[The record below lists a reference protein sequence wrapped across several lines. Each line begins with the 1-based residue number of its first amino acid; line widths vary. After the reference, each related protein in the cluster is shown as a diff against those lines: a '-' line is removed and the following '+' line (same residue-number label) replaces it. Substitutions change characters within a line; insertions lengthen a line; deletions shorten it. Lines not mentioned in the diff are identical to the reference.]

1 MPQVAADG
9 YGPGVPAGT
18 LPADQFA
25 MICTI
30 NSGISLAIWPRFLL
44 AKTQLGAIAGIVPQ
58 VAKSPILP
66 LAAAV
71 AAVAIGASPALA
83 APLSAGKHDAA
94 TVVAFPLYAAKG
106 QNPAGFGDH
115 VSHSSHD
122 SHVSGGGGHSSHSS
136 HDSHVSGGGYHSSHS
151 SHDSHSSSVPAP
163 VVSTTL
169 PAVPVSSRPTT
180 PAPASSQ
187 SLGSPAGLSSAVAP
201 SQSGLVGSPLVS
213 GSPVASSSGHGCAF
227 VIVAPFSAA
236 ASGIRRLTRRRRPR

>member
-1 MPQVAADG
+1 MATGQ
-9 YGPGVPAGT
+9 GVPAGT
-18 LPADQFA
+18 LPVDQFA
-25 MICTI
+25 VICT
-30 NSGISLAIWPRFLL
+30 NSSGIFLCYLATFSAGKDTAR
-44 AKTQLGAIAGIVPQ
+44 AIADIVPQ

-83 APLSAGKHDAA
+83 APLSAGKHDGA

-169 PAVPVSSRPTT
+169 PVVPVSARPTT

-187 SLGSPAGLSSAVAP
+187 SLGSPAGLGSAVAP

-227 VIVAPFSAA
+227 VIVAPFSVA

>member
-1 MPQVAADG
+1 
-9 YGPGVPAGT
+9 
-18 LPADQFA
+18 

-30 NSGISLAIWPRFLL
+30 SSGIFLCYLATFSAGKDTAR
-44 AKTQLGAIAGIVPQ
+44 AIADTVPQ

-83 APLSAGKHDAA
+83 APLSAGKRDGTTA
-94 TVVAFPLYAAKG
+94 VAFPLYAAKG

-115 VSHSSHD
+115 VSHSSHESHD

-163 VVSTTL
+163 VIASTL
-169 PAVPVSSRPTT
+169 PTVSVPARPTT

-187 SLGSPAGLSSAVAP
+187 SLGSPAGLGGAVAP

-227 VIVAPFSAA
+227 VIVAPFTAA
-236 ASGIRRLTRRRRPR
+236 VSGIRRLTRRRRRPR